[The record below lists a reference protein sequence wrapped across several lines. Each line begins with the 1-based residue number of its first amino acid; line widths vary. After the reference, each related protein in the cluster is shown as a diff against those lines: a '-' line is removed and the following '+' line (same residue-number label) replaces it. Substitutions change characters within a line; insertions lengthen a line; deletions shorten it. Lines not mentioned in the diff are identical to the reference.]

1 MHTLIINSTIVC
13 AAGFCL
19 NSRQLSSYIMPNHH
33 TNANANSGDFVSEIV
48 ENTTSGLNKNVI
60 ITAARKAIGVVWID
74 AVAHG
79 ACPAC
84 DSPVLALAHGVFK
97 NRFAVAAQQNAASTN
112 CITAS
117 NTIPASFDSVK

>member
-1 MHTLIINSTIVC
+1 
-13 AAGFCL
+13 
-19 NSRQLSSYIMPNHH
+19 MPNHH

-60 ITAARKAIGVVWID
+60 ITAARKAIGVGVTGVCVTGVAAGAV
-74 AVAHG
+74 AVAH
-79 ACPAC
+79 PAC
-84 DSPVLALAHGVFK
+84 DSRVLLIAHGVFK